1 MSDSAPLIYL
11 DNCCFNRPYDNQ
23 SQPRI
28 ELETRA
34 KLFVQHLIAEKEL
47 NLVVSFMSEMENEAN
62 PFVERKHSIGD
73 FFQYAV
79 KIIPSTTE
87 GEELAQEIVKG
98 GLKSKD
104 AAHLAC
110 AVVGGCDYFLTTDDR
125 LLAYKD
131 DRISIVNSTE
141 FILLWRGGQQ

>member
-1 MSDSAPLIYL
+1 MGNSIPLVYL

-34 KLFVQHLIAEKEL
+34 KLFVQRLVVEKEL
-47 NLVVSFMSEMENEAN
+47 SLVVSFMSEMENEAN

-73 FFQYAV
+73 FFQFAV
-79 KIIPSTTE
+79 KMIPSTAE

-98 GLKSKD
+98 GLKTKD

-110 AVVGGCDYFLTTDDR
+110 AIVGGCDYFLTTDDR
-125 LLAYKD
+125 LLAYRD
-131 DRISIVNSTE
+131 DRISIMNPTE